1 MYLKDLESFVDESQ
15 NLLNLYLVKIR
26 QLSLTDFLFEFT
38 RGQNIFISCNNITPF
53 VAKNV
58 DKTTFP
64 PGGELHS
71 FALDT
76 RRLLGGKLINI
87 EILNRDLVL
96 ALTFSRKDHY
106 FKEEMRT
113 LIVELIASHPNAF
126 VLNENNEILTA
137 YRYSYDVTTGGR
149 LLRRGIPYELPR
161 KSAGFNDFL
170 ASNEQ
175 FYEAYLKRDA
185 EFIQKQNYRE
195 IFIFLELKIK
205 QKERL
210 LNNLEQDSKKAE
222 LAELYYEAANY
233 LLTEQKDYREDYFIY
248 QEKRLPYSPHRSLYD
263 NSNLLFKKG
272 RKLKRSQSV
281 IRDLQSKTEDEL
293 TYYKTLFNQM
303 LTASNADELE
313 EIRKELAIQPKK
325 ETRSKKFS
333 KTAPYFFNYS
343 GATVM
348 FGKNNRQNDFLT
360 FKVANGNDLFFHIKN
375 QSGAH
380 VIVRGDASNVDLTKL
395 GAETVLALARLE
407 DGEVIYTQVKYVQ
420 KGRLPGLVKLV
431 NYKSVY
437 LRNVREEIT
446 LLTKKALRL

>member
-15 NLLNLYLVKIR
+15 NLVNLYLVKIR

-71 FALDT
+71 FALHT
-76 RRLLGGKLINI
+76 RRFLGGKLVNI
-87 EILNRDLVL
+87 KILNRDLVL
-96 ALTFSRKDHY
+96 ALSFTRKDNY
-106 FKEEMRT
+106 FKEETRT
-113 LIVELIASHPNAF
+113 LVVELIASHPNAF
-126 VLNENNEILTA
+126 VLDQNNAILTA
-137 YRYSYDVTTGGR
+137 YRYSYDVTSGGR
-149 LLRRGIPYELPR
+149 LLRRGIPYEFPQ
-161 KSAGFNDFL
+161 KNEGFSDTL
-170 ASNEQ
+170 ASNEA
-175 FYEAYLKRDA
+175 FYEAYLQRDA

-210 LNNLEQDSKKAE
+210 LSNLKRDNQKAE
-222 LAELYYEAANY
+222 LADLYYEAANY
-233 LLTEQKDYREDYFIY
+233 LLTEQKELQEDFFIY
-248 QEKRLPYSPHRSLYD
+248 QDTRFPYKAHRSLYD
-263 NSNLLFKKG
+263 NSNALFKKG
-272 RKLKRSQSV
+272 KKLKRSQSV
-281 IRDLQSKTEDEL
+281 ISDLHSKTEDEL

-325 ETRSKKFS
+325 ETRCKKFS

-348 FGKNNRQNDFLT
+348 FGKNNLQNDFLT
-360 FKVANGNDLFFHIKN
+360 FKVAHGNDLFFHIKD

-380 VIVRGDASNVDLTKL
+380 VVIRGDASNVDLIKL
-395 GAETVLALARLE
+395 GAQTVLALARLQ
-407 DGEVIYTQVKYVQ
+407 DGEVIYTHVKYVQ

-431 NYKSVY
+431 NYKSLY
-437 LRNVREEIT
+437 LRNVSEDIIEHT
-446 LLTKKALRL
+446 QKAARL